1 MDCVVELSPKKA
13 LFVLR
18 RRKSKR
24 EKMGDS
30 FEKRREEG
38 SAVTA

>member
-1 MDCVVELSPKKA
+1 MELSPKKGSFL